1 MKSTIVMSIIAFS
14 MSLSSCGVFQKGGKK
29 MDKTEASSSEEITGK
44 KWKLIELNGKPV
56 ADKVNGKEPF
66 LELDASEKRYSASGG
81 CNGIGGNFT
90 LSANNR
96 ITFAQGM
103 STMMACPDM
112 TIEQG
117 LSRVFTTVDN
127 YTVKDGILSLN
138 KARMAPLAK
147 FQEVKEGSSSKEQAL
162 NGTWELDYISG
173 PRIAFDG
180 LYPNKKPT
188 ITFDTANKKANGNS
202 SCNNYNT
209 SIKIEGGNLHFGPVA
224 STKMAC
230 QGSGESVY
238 FKTLETI
245 TNYDI
250 QDNTLHL
257 IMGDIAV
264 MRFHKK

>member
-1 MKSTIVMSIIAFS
+1 MKSKIVMGILAIS
-14 MSLSSCGVFQKGGKK
+14 MSLSSCGIFQKGN
-29 MDKTEASSSEEITGK
+29 KTIEKVEIPSSEVITGK
-44 KWKLIELNGKPV
+44 KWKLIELNGKSV
-56 ADKVNGKEPF
+56 ADKINGKEPF
-66 LELDASEKRYSASGG
+66 LKLDASEKRYSASGG
-81 CNGIGGNFT
+81 CNGIGGSFT
-90 LSANNR
+90 LSIGNR
-96 ITFAQGM
+96 INFSQGM
-103 STMMACPDM
+103 STLMACSDM
-112 TIEQG
+112 SIEQG
-117 LSRVFTTVDN
+117 LSGILITVDN

-138 KARMAPLAK
+138 KARMSPLAK
-147 FQEVKEGSSSKEQAL
+147 FQEVKEESSSKEQVL

-173 PRIAFDG
+173 TRIAFDG

-188 ITFDTANKKANGNS
+188 ITFDTASKKANGNS

-209 SIKIEGGNLHFGPVA
+209 SIKIEGANLHFGSVA

-257 IMGDIAV
+257 MMGDIAV

>member
-29 MDKTEASSSEEITGK
+29 MDKTETSSSEVITGK

-96 ITFAQGM
+96 ISFAQGM

-162 NGTWELDYISG
+162 I
-173 PRIAFDG
+173 F
-180 LYPNKKPT
+180 
-188 ITFDTANKKANGNS
+188 
-202 SCNNYNT
+202 
-209 SIKIEGGNLHFGPVA
+209 
-224 STKMAC
+224 
-230 QGSGESVY
+230 
-238 FKTLETI
+238 
-245 TNYDI
+245 
-250 QDNTLHL
+250 QDPALHL
-257 IMGDIAV
+257 TVCIQIKNLLSHLIQRTKKQMVTAV
-264 MRFHKK
+264 ATTTIPVLK

>member
-1 MKSTIVMSIIAFS
+1 MLNMKNAIVMSALAIT
-14 MSLSSCGVFQKGGKK
+14 MSLSSCGIFQKEG
-29 MDKTEASSSEEITGK
+29 KTETTSSEVITGK
-44 KWKLIELNGKPV
+44 RWKLIELNGKPV

-66 LELDASEKRYSASGG
+66 LQLDENEKRYSASGG
-81 CNGIGGNFT
+81 CNGIGGSFT

-96 ITFAQGM
+96 IKFSQGM

-112 TIEQG
+112 SVEQG
-117 LSRVFTTVDN
+117 LGAVFTAADN
-127 YTVKDGILSLN
+127 YTLKDGILSLN

-147 FQEVKEGSSSKEQAL
+147 FKEVKETASSKEKAL

-173 PRIAFDG
+173 PRITFDG

-202 SCNNYNT
+202 SCNTYNT
-209 SIKIEGGNLHFGPVA
+209 SIKINGGNLNFGPVA

-230 QGSGESVY
+230 KGSGESTY
-238 FKTLETI
+238 FKTLASI

-250 QDNTLHL
+250 KDNTLHL
-257 IMGDIAV
+257 IMGDIVV